1 MFRRPLPGSTN
12 YLNAYN
18 KRGELIRQ
26 TLQNRQD
33 EELGQQRKD
42 QRKKQSQPR
51 YEAEDEA
58 DREEKAEEVLPDGEM
73 ARREETV
80 RRLEAAATP
89 SETKLPPEHSADLR
103 PFPLNPNFTSEPV
116 LSEELR
122 EIIYV
127 RVKEQERPI
136 REVSAE
142 FKVSMERVAAVVRMK
157 QMERD
162 WLAKVRHRFCYF
174 VSPQSYTLH
183 DEFQFQN
190 SISLEDTNVVIQN
203 NVELLSD
210 FDRVCLFPP
219 NSFCYQRSL
228 STEQNASYYLLSQ
241 RSCDAPE
248 NSLHR
253 RQR

>member
-18 KRGELIRQ
+18 KQGELIRR
-26 TLQNRQD
+26 TFQNRQD
-33 EELGQQRKD
+33 EELGQQRKE
-42 QRKKQSQPR
+42 QRKKQSRSR
-51 YEAEDEA
+51 YETEE
-58 DREEKAEEVLPDGEM
+58 DREAEAEEVLPDEEK

-89 SETKLPPEHSADLR
+89 SYGKEADKKKLPPEQPADLR
-103 PFPLNPNFTSEPV
+103 PFPLNPNFTSERV

-122 EIIYV
+122 EIIFV

-162 WLAKVRHRFCYF
+162 WLAKVSFHF
-174 VSPQSYTLH
+174 VTCSPQLH
-183 DEFQFQN
+183 
-190 SISLEDTNVVIQN
+190 T
-203 NVELLSD
+203 
-210 FDRVCLFPP
+210 
-219 NSFCYQRSL
+219 
-228 STEQNASYYLLSQ
+228 A
-241 RSCDAPE
+241 
-248 NSLHR
+248 
-253 RQR
+253 

>member
-1 MFRRPLPGSTN
+1 MESKFIAWKEGPGRVFRRPLPGSTN

-18 KRGELIRQ
+18 KQGELIRQ

-33 EELGQQRKD
+33 EKEQR
-42 QRKKQSQPR
+42 RKKSQPR
-51 YEAEDEA
+51 NEAKKEEDIEAE
-58 DREEKAEEVLPDGEM
+58 AEEVLSDGEI

-80 RRLEAAATP
+80 QRLEAAATP
-89 SETKLPPEHSADLR
+89 SYGREAEKKKLPPEQQTDLR
-103 PFPLNPNFTSEPV
+103 PFPLNPNFTSERV

-162 WLAKVRHRFCYF
+162 WLAKVRHYF
-174 VSPQSYTLH
+174 VTCSPQSTH
-183 DEFQFQN
+183 CMMIFN
-190 SISLEDTNVVIQN
+190 SKFRLVLKTPTW
-203 NVELLSD
+203 L
-210 FDRVCLFPP
+210 
-219 NSFCYQRSL
+219 
-228 STEQNASYYLLSQ
+228 
-241 RSCDAPE
+241 
-248 NSLHR
+248 
-253 RQR
+253 